1 MFHLGKNQKPDG
13 YLVCEQKLV
22 YALLMAS
29 AGMMGAYTYLLRGGV
44 FCNAQT
50 ANILVM
56 GMSFGKGD
64 WAGGLYY
71 LIPFAAYLLGAFV
84 SEILP
89 SPVKKLGFLRWDT
102 YLIIVETAALF
113 LLGFVP
119 LTVPHQIVQVI
130 INFLASMQ
138 YNTFRQAE
146 GIPMATT
153 FCTNHIQQ
161 VGVGFAKALRK
172 KDSTAL
178 RRGLIHLGMVA
189 CFFVGAAL
197 LTSLCAAMAE
207 KAIWITLVPMS
218 IVLVKLIRADLGSE
232 HEALDRKP
240 SGH

>member
-1 MFHLGKNQKPDG
+1 MKDSNKDG
-13 YLVCEQKLV
+13 YLVCEQKMV

-29 AGMMGAYTYLLRGGV
+29 GGMMGAYTYLLRGGV

-50 ANILVM
+50 ANVLVM

-153 FCTNHIQQ
+153 FCTNHIRQ

-172 KDSTAL
+172 KDSMAL

-197 LTSLCAAMAE
+197 LTSLCNAMAE
-207 KAIWITLVPMS
+207 KAIWVTMVPMG

-232 HEALDRKP
+232 HDALDRKP